1 MPLAAARAAIAAGLR
16 AMLGVPVR
24 VGAET
29 AAVLELYAD
38 HENPPDV
45 ELMQAMRNVA
55 ALLGRVFERKRSEE
69 ALRESEA
76 RLRQILESMPIGVYV
91 VDAAGKPYFAN
102 KYARSMARWEDGEG
116 EIDLRR
122 DLVVAGTDR
131 RYPDDRNPVLRAL
144 AKESSVVA
152 DMELRAPGRRIPLEV
167 WGSPVFDERGR
178 VAYALS
184 AFHDITERR
193 KVERMKDEF
202 VAVVSHELRTP
213 LTSIQGALGLL
224 ENGVLGPLGGEA
236 LEMAHIAGDG
246 SRRLLR
252 LVNELLDIQKL
263 EFGTPTVHPQP
274 VPLGPL
280 LEQAVA
286 ASRPYAAALR
296 VRLDLDDAAPA
307 VVVLA
312 DPDRLSQVVANLL
325 SNAIKF
331 TPPGER
337 VRVTA
342 ARVARPGG
350 GVRVAVEDRGPG
362 VPDEFRSSLF
372 QKFSQAD
379 ASDAR
384 QKGGTGLG
392 LAICK
397 VIVEKLGG
405 TIAHE
410 PVHVGGTL
418 SGDEEGGAR
427 FYFELP
433 ELFAV
438 SAPAG

>member
-1 MPLAAARAAIAAGLR
+1 VLDI
-16 AMLGVPVR
+16 PVR

-29 AAVLELYAD
+29 AAVIELFAD
-38 HENPPDV
+38 HEHPPDV

-69 ALRESEA
+69 ALRASEA
-76 RLRQILESMPIGVYV
+76 RLRQILESMPIGVFV
-91 VDAAGKPYFAN
+91 LDAARKPYFAN
-102 KYARSMARWEDGEG
+102 RYARSIAWVDSGSGEL
-116 EIDLRR
+116 DMHHDVL
-122 DLVVAGTDR
+122 LAGTDQP
-131 RYPDDRNPVLRAL
+131 YPHERNPLLRAL
-144 AKESSVVA
+144 SSETSVIA
-152 DMELRAPGRRIPLEV
+152 DMELRTPTRRIPLEV

-178 VAYALS
+178 VAYALC

-202 VAVVSHELRTP
+202 VSVVSHELRTP

-236 LEMAHIAGDG
+236 LEMAHIAADG

-263 EFGTPTVHPQP
+263 EFGTPTGSPQP
-274 VPLGPL
+274 VALGPIL
-280 LEQAVA
+280 SQVVA
-286 ASRPYAAALR
+286 ASRPYAATLR
-296 VRLDLDDAAPA
+296 IHLDLDDVAPA

-312 DPDRLSQVVANLL
+312 DPDRLSQVIANLL
-325 SNAIKF
+325 SNAVKF

-337 VRVTA
+337 VRITA
-342 ARVARPGG
+342 IRTSGAQ
-350 GVRVAVEDRGPG
+350 VRVSVEDRGPG
-362 VPDEFRSSLF
+362 VPEEFRGSLF

-405 TIAHE
+405 AIAHE
-410 PVHVGGTL
+410 PRAG
-418 SGDEEGGAR
+418 GGAR
-427 FYFELP
+427 FYFDLP
-433 ELFAV
+433 ELFG
-438 SAPAG
+438 AG